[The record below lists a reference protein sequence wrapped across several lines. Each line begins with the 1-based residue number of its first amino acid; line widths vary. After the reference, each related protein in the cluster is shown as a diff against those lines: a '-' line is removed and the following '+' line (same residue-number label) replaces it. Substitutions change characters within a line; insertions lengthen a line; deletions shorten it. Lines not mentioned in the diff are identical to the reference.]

1 MGNASVI
8 QLLNEIEKLI
18 DGYLLD
24 FTISEQIDKDCV
36 QSESTKIK
44 KAQRVQNREETKLKE
59 TQAQEEKRRLK
70 QEEKDKKQFIK
81 TGKNPM
87 TRSEKPVVKRV
98 KEVKRVLTDEQ
109 IDLKKY
115 LEV

>member
-1 MGNASVI
+1 M
-8 QLLNEIEKLI
+8 
-18 DGYLLD
+18 
-24 FTISEQIDKDCV
+24 
-36 QSESTKIK
+36 
-44 KAQRVQNREETKLKE
+44 KE